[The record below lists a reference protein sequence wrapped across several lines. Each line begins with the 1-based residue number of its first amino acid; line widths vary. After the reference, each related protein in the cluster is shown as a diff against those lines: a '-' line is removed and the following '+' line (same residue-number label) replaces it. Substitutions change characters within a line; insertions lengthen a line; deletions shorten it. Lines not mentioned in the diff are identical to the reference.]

1 MAAPKTHR
9 FKDATKAAIILR
21 WVVSHRQPDWMA
33 ISSVIPFLEGRT
45 MAAHEREA
53 FNSEARRAAEAL
65 GEETLIICGYL
76 PRPTSRKRPATKT

>member
-1 MAAPKTHR
+1 MPVSKTHR
-9 FKDATKAAIILR
+9 FSDHIKAAIILR
-21 WVVSHRQPDWMA
+21 WVVSHRQADWSA
-33 ISSVIPFLEGRT
+33 LACVIPFLEGRT

-76 PRPTSRKRPATKT
+76 PKSTARKRPAAKP